1 MCPAQDQPHVTNKET
16 GSIKSTPL
24 PRVKQLVSG
33 GTGFQGAEG
42 SSKFTLLWQGP
53 KTWGPDD
60 P

>member
-16 GSIKSTPL
+16 GSIKFTPL

-33 GTGFQGAEG
+33 ETGFQGAEG

-53 KTWGPDD
+53 KT
-60 P
+60 